1 MTNNDGSA
9 PLRTPDTEQS
19 RFAPA
24 RPDPATEWQPYAIN
38 PPPYGRQIPRGHVS
52 EEQRQIW
59 ETRGRRGIAIGTAWL
74 IGGLLLT
81 LVTYANAGPDGGV
94 YVVAWGP
101 ALYGVYRIVAGFLL
115 LNKNRS

>member
-1 MTNNDGSA
+1 VIKRDEGTREHGA
-9 PLRTPDTEQS
+9 DTE

-24 RPDPATEWQPYAIN
+24 RPDPATDWRPY
-38 PPPYGRQIPRGHVS
+38 PMGSPPYEREMPHRYVG

-81 LVTYANAGPDGGV
+81 LVTYANAAMDGGA
-94 YVVAWGP
+94 YLVAWGP
-101 ALYGVYRIVAGFLL
+101 ALYGVYRIVSGFLL